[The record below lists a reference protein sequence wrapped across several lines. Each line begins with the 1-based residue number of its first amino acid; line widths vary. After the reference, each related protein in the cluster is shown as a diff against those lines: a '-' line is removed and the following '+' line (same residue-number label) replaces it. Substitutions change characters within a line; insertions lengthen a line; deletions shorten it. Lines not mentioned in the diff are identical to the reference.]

1 MGFAVAEV
9 AVAVESLQKR
19 YGSITAVDSLS
30 MTIPAQSI
38 TAILGPNGAGKTTT
52 LECCEG
58 YRRPDGGSISVLGL
72 DPARDGRALAPRIG
86 VMLQAGGIY
95 PSVRTEDILRHTA
108 RLYAHPL
115 GPAMLIDR
123 LGLDAAR
130 RTTYRRLSGG
140 QQQRLSLAM
149 AVVGRPELVFLDEP
163 SSGLDPQA
171 RRATWDLV
179 RELKADGVSVV
190 LTTHLMDEAEELA
203 DEVIIID
210 HGRVVATGSPAALT
224 TDGAEGS
231 LRFEAGPGLDVQR
244 LLTALPPGSSASEP
258 APGRYV
264 VNGPGGPRLLAAVTG
279 WCAAQDIMPRDLQT
293 GRRTLEDVFL
303 ELTGHEMRQ

>member
-1 MGFAVAEV
+1 MGEV
-9 AVAVESLQKR
+9 AVEVEGLQKR
-19 YGSITAVDSLS
+19 YGAVTAVDGLTMSV
-30 MTIPAQSI
+30 PANAI

-52 LECCEG
+52 IECCEG
-58 YRRPDGGSISVLGL
+58 YRHPDRGSIRVLGL
-72 DPARDGRALAPRIG
+72 DPARDGAALNPRIG

-95 PSVRTEDILRHTA
+95 PSVRAEDILRHTA

-115 GPAMLIDR
+115 DPAMLIER
-123 LGLDAAR
+123 LGLEAAR

-163 SSGLDPQA
+163 SAGLDPQG

-179 RELKADGVSVV
+179 RELRADGVSVV

-203 DEVIIID
+203 DLVIIID
-210 HGRVVATGSPAALT
+210 HGRVVATGSPAELT
-224 TDGAEGS
+224 SRGAEGS
-231 LRFEAGPGLDVQR
+231 LRFEASPGLDLESMGR
-244 LLTALPPGSSASEP
+244 ALPPGAQVSEV

-264 VNGPGGPRLLAAVTG
+264 ARGPGGPQLLAAVTG
-279 WCAAQDIMPRDLQT
+279 WFAGEDVMPQNLQA

-303 ELTGHEMRQ
+303 ELTGHEMRE

>member
-1 MGFAVAEV
+1 MEV
-9 AVAVESLQKR
+9 IAVEVDGLQKR
-19 YGSITAVDSLS
+19 YGAVIAVDGLS
-30 MTIPAQSI
+30 MRVPAHAV
-38 TAILGPNGAGKTTT
+38 TAFLGPNGAGKTTT

-58 YRRPDGGSISVLGL
+58 YRHPDNGTIRVLGL
-72 DPARDGRALAPRIG
+72 DPLHDGAALNPRIG

-95 PSVRTEDILRHTA
+95 PSVRCEDILRHTA
-108 RLYAHPL
+108 RLYANPL
-115 GPAMLIDR
+115 DPAMLIER
-123 LGLDAAR
+123 LGLEAAR
-130 RTTYRRLSGG
+130 RTTYRRMSGG

-179 RELKADGVSVV
+179 RELRTDGVSVV

-203 DEVIIID
+203 DNVIIID
-210 HGRVVATGSPAALT
+210 HGRVVASGSPAELT
-224 TDGAEGS
+224 ASGAEGS
-231 LRFEAGPGLDVQR
+231 LRFEAHPGLDMAA
-244 LLTALPPGSSASEP
+244 LLAALPAGSVATEASG
-258 APGRYV
+258 GRYMV
-264 VNGPGGPRLLAAVTG
+264 KGPGGPRLLADVTG
-279 WCAAQDIMPRDLQT
+279 WCAAQDVMPQELRT